1 MVAKRMRVCIVG
13 HSSKTLDIG
22 ERRVCFEIARSLRK
36 KCQVIIMQPDEILSP
51 VTLSKL
57 RNFRPDIVHYMLG
70 PRLKSLLALR
80 LFSLVG
86 RRCHSVVSAPRPA
99 MSLLGLI
106 LAKAIKPHLILVQ
119 SRRDLKNFRRFGF
132 NCKFLTNGVDTERF
146 KPISSAGKE
155 NLRKKYGIPLN
166 KFVILHVGH
175 ITPWRGL
182 EIFRE
187 LAKDPRYHVL
197 LVASTSWVAPY
208 ASVLES
214 LQAAGCSVITD
225 FVESTEE
232 IYQLADCYLFPG
244 SESGKTNLPLI
255 FPRKRHVPSI
265 EVPLSVLEAMACNLP
280 TITSRFGGLPDL
292 FQEGNG
298 YYFIN
303 RDAEA
308 SEQLQEIV
316 ETMDEVKTRQ
326 MVSNYSW
333 NHISNQVM
341 EIYTGLLD
349 SRGQSYVS
357 N

>member
-1 MVAKRMRVCIVG
+1 MVAKRMKVCIVG

-22 ERRVCFEIARSLRK
+22 ESKACFEIARRLRRE
-36 KCQVIIMQPDEILSP
+36 CQIITMRPDEILSP

-86 RRCHSVVSAPRPA
+86 KGCYSVVSAPRPA

-106 LAKAIKPHLILVQ
+106 LAKAIKPHLILAQ

-132 NCKFLTNGVDTERF
+132 NAKFLGNGVDVDRF
-146 KPISSAGKE
+146 APVSSVGKE
-155 NLRKKYGIPLN
+155 SLRKKYDIPLN
-166 KFVILHVGH
+166 KFVIIHVGH

-187 LAKDPRYHVL
+187 LAREPRYHVL
-197 LVASTSWVAPY
+197 IVASISWMTPY
-208 ASVLES
+208 PS
-214 LQAAGCSVITD
+214 LMETLQGAGCYVITD
-225 FVESTEE
+225 FVESIEE

-244 SESGKTNLPLI
+244 RESGETKLPLI

-265 EVPLSVLEAMACNLP
+265 EIPLSVLEAMACNLP

-292 FQEGNG
+292 FQEENG

-308 SEQLQEIV
+308 SERLREIV

-333 NHISNQVM
+333 NHISHQIM
-341 EIYTGLLD
+341 EIYTDLLA
-349 SRGQSYVS
+349 SRGQSYAS